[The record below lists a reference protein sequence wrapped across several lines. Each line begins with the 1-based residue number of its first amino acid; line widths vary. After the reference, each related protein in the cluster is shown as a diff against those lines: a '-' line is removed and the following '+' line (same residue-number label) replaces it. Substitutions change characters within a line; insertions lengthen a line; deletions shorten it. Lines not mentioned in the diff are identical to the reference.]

1 MENAPRE
8 HKLAL
13 QKAEQYASTMKMS
26 KAGIYDQLVS
36 EHGEKFPA
44 DAAQF
49 AIDNIVFDWK
59 ANALAKAE
67 QYAEIMSMSN
77 QAIYEQLISQHGEKF
92 TAEEAQYAIDNLK

>member
-13 QKAEQYASTMKMS
+13 QKAEQYAEMMSMS
-26 KAGIYDQLVS
+26 KAGIYDQLIS
-36 EHGEKFPA
+36 EHGEKFPT

-67 QYAEIMSMSN
+67 QYAEMMSMSN

>member
-1 MENAPRE
+1 
-8 HKLAL
+8 
-13 QKAEQYASTMKMS
+13 MKMS